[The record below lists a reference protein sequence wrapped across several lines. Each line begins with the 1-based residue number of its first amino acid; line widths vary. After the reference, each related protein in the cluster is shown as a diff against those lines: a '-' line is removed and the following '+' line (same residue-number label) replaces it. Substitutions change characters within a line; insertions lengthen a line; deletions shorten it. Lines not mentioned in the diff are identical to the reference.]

1 MYYGMARFVYVAVAS
16 TAGAVHSATSQPRLR
31 VRGGEGQDREARLPA
46 PGQDFTANSQ
56 IRGKT
61 KFSFFI

>member
-31 VRGGEGQDREARLPA
+31 VRGGGGQDREARLPA
-46 PGQDFTANSQ
+46 PGQDFTANS
-56 IRGKT
+56 R
-61 KFSFFI
+61 